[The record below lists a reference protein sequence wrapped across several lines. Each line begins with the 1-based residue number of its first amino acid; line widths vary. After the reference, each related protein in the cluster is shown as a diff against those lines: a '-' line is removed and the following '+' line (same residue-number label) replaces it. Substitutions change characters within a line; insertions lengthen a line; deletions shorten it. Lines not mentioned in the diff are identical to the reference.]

1 MSLYKDLKNGFYL
14 CSVCATQVKAKTW
27 TAHANGRKHRETVQ
41 KLKEAIAKQSAGNA
55 AVKRKMEEDDSVQ
68 SKRLKDDESSSEDEQ
83 EERQSNIRTQKPWQ
97 AEVAQKSADA
107 AKASAASS
115 AKLIDGLPA
124 GFFDNQ
130 EMNSKVTATVEK
142 QKNIDTEVD
151 KFFKEIA
158 EEENQKEV
166 EDDAEIEVS
175 AVQKELDEID
185 EQIERWKAMNE
196 LEKKKEEIVEQARF
210 QQQPNFD
217 PVEVDDSTSGDED
230 FDFNEID
237 WRTKV
242 L

>member
-1 MSLYKDLKNGFYL
+1 MDLKSVNDRMSLYKDLKNGFYL

-41 KLKEAIAKQSAGNA
+41 KLKDAIAKQSAGHA
-55 AVKRKMEEDDSVQ
+55 AVKRKMEEDDAVQ
-68 SKRLKDDESSSEDEQ
+68 SKRIKGLSIQDLNDESSSEDEQ
-83 EERQSNIRTQKPWQ
+83 EERQSNLRTQKPWQ
-97 AEVAQKSADA
+97 AE
-107 AKASAASS
+107 
-115 AKLIDGLPA
+115 
-124 GFFDNQ
+124 
-130 EMNSKVTATVEK
+130 VTATVEK

-166 EDDAEIEVS
+166 EDDAEIEES

-185 EQIERWKAMNE
+185 EQIERWKAVNE